1 MIRETDFLEEGQRVK
16 AGELIGHVGNTGNSA
31 VNHLHLGLITPDSE
45 YVRLYDVM
53 YEKYFS

>member
-1 MIRETDFLEEGQRVK
+1 MK

>member
-1 MIRETDFLEEGQRVK
+1 MIRETEYLEERQREK
-16 AGELIGHVGNTGNSA
+16 AGELISHVGNTGISA

-53 YEKYFS
+53 VEMNFS